1 MSNSRNNGPGL
12 YSLAWIAFF
21 GFGLCSAT
29 GLVHTHCTK
38 VEPSRL
44 LIRSQNR
51 QLLRLVNIGGVSI
64 IQRNEIK
71 LCSEM
76 RVWSSTAQINIDM
89 MTKSWCDIDQQVHS
103 FLWGKGSHSKE
114 PGRTFIVFIVGGSSQ
129 VQHPAESLTS
139 SPIRTLI
146 WSERLND
153 SHETSQKIS
162 DSSIH
167 ILRVELKIFL
177 FPPTSPVGFGR

>member
-21 GFGLCSAT
+21 GFWSDFSGWSLR
-29 GLVHTHCTK
+29 HTHCTK

-76 RVWSSTAQINIDM
+76 RA
-89 MTKSWCDIDQQVHS
+89 
-103 FLWGKGSHSKE
+103 
-114 PGRTFIVFIVGGSSQ
+114 
-129 VQHPAESLTS
+129 
-139 SPIRTLI
+139 
-146 WSERLND
+146 
-153 SHETSQKIS
+153 
-162 DSSIH
+162 
-167 ILRVELKIFL
+167 
-177 FPPTSPVGFGR
+177 